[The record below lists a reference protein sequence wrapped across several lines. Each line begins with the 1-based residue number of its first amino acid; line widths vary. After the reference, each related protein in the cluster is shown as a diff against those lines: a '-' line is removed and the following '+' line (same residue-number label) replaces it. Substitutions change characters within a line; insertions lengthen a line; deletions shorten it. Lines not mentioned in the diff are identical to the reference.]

1 MEYLFKSS
9 EIFLMKISD
18 LKVINIQIM
27 RNLILLRYRQGEGGG
42 CSWWGSQG
50 QPPAPGQSE

>member
-42 CSWWGSQG
+42 CSW
-50 QPPAPGQSE
+50 